1 MLCVSVLKCNMVSKN
16 CHNYGEMPSICTYT
30 RRTERK
36 SQETLEEVHGVL
48 SWDKVTRTHKAKQIE
63 SKQSKR
69 LHCTSNIY
77 YTCLYI
83 GFFLIYWD
91 KLRTM

>member
-1 MLCVSVLKCNMVSKN
+1 MGRCLLSV
-16 CHNYGEMPSICTYT
+16 HI
-30 RRTERK
+30 
-36 SQETLEEVHGVL
+36 QEGQKEEPGDFLEEVHGVL
-48 SWDKVTRTHKAKQIE
+48 SWDQVTRTHKAKQIE